1 MIEMK
6 SAEHKDCFTIVMF
19 FPPFM
24 APLSPSKSIRRPD
37 QIAFVVQLQRPPPPR
52 GTLDFTL
59 GGYVPLGW
67 NP

>member
-24 APLSPSKSIRRPD
+24 APLSPSKSVRRPD
-37 QIAFVVQLQRPPPPR
+37 QIAFVVYKRPRPR